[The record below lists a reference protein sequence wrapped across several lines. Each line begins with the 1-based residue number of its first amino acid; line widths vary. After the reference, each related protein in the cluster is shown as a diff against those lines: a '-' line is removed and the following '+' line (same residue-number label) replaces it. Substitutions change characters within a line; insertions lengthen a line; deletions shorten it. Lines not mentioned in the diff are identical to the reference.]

1 MDYKFFIDP
10 KMKAS
15 KYLIYKCDSLP
26 IEMVLAT
33 EQMHANTIENFN
45 VSIEKHK
52 SRNLIQIRLSSV
64 RDNASIYICTID
76 DIRFEQFKMEQ
87 MLFVTFDSFLNHITE
102 MMEKCRNKIINIS
115 LTTVNETNVATHGEQ
130 FQLQFY
136 EKGTFKNLV
145 HICIP
150 IMPAPYEVI
159 LFQINQTYSRLQEEN
174 RILLQKNINFQT
186 ELIQKAEQIE
196 QLNGVINGMRTTLND
211 QENFFKEA
219 HKDKLMR
226 LENDTKNAID
236 AKNYQIQE
244 SEKQINAYKARI
256 DDMAKENS
264 ALCEKLNLES
274 KQNAQLRSDG
284 RKALNKINDLNKK
297 LELLDNERLD
307 QVHIIQKNDEIISD
321 LRKQNKN
328 LEQQISKCEKR
339 NHELLAEL
347 QAEKNICQIKKDGLK
362 LATED
367 ICNANTIIRRQA
379 NEIETLRKKINLRTE
394 VALKQEKLIREASK
408 GKENLGSLI
417 ERMDEDMQQISK
429 QNQETQMKIDS
440 IRDRANVLE
449 GKYRDRIDDL
459 HDRIQIILHSR
470 NK

>member
-26 IEMVLAT
+26 IEMVSTA
-33 EQMHANTIENFN
+33 EQMYANTIENFN

-52 SRNLIQIRLSSV
+52 SMNLVQIRLCSV
-64 RDNASIYICTID
+64 RDNTLIYICTID

-102 MMEKCRNKIINIS
+102 MMEKCRNKIINIT
-115 LTTVNETNVATHGEQ
+115 LTTVNGTNLTTHDDE

-145 HICIP
+145 HISIP

-159 LFQINQTYSRLQEEN
+159 LFQINQTYARLQEEN
-174 RILLQKNINFQT
+174 RILLQKNIHFQT
-186 ELIQKAEQIE
+186 ELTQRAEQIE
-196 QLNGVINGMRTTLND
+196 QLNGIINGMRTTLND
-211 QENFFKEA
+211 QENFFKDA

-226 LENDTKNAID
+226 LENETKNAID

-244 SEKQINAYKARI
+244 LEKQINAYKMRI
-256 DDMAKENS
+256 DSMAKEN
-264 ALCEKLNLES
+264 AGLVEKLNFET

-284 RKALNKINDLNKK
+284 RKALNKIDNLNKK
-297 LELLDNERLD
+297 LELHDNERLD

-321 LRKQNKN
+321 LRKQNKD
-328 LEQQISKCEKR
+328 LEQQISKYEKR

-362 LATED
+362 IATED

-394 VALKQEKLIREASK
+394 VALKQEKVIREASK
-408 GKENLGSLI
+408 GKENVGSLI

-440 IRDRANVLE
+440 IRDRANVME